1 MPCGTHLE
9 LSSYVNESHAT
20 GIFFCQ
26 EGSLAVFKWE
36 QLHFFLGGGEGGE
49 GRGRRGG
56 GMCWKLF
63 CMFFCPICIEC
74 SSRVLLYLF
83 RAFSRETK
91 PTEAGCWKTWEP
103 LSTCLCIEKDG
114 TVLSMLIEQTSLLL
128 MSSICSYLGTS
139 RDWNGQKRDVLGE
152 MQWNDGRLF
161 LLPC

>member
-1 MPCGTHLE
+1 MWFLLWLMGYLE
-9 LSSYVNESHAT
+9 IYFSKFWRFPKFLLLIFKLALSWLKNV
-20 GIFFCQ
+20 
-26 EGSLAVFKWE
+26 
-36 QLHFFLGGGEGGE
+36 
-49 GRGRRGG
+49 
-56 GMCWKLF
+56 F